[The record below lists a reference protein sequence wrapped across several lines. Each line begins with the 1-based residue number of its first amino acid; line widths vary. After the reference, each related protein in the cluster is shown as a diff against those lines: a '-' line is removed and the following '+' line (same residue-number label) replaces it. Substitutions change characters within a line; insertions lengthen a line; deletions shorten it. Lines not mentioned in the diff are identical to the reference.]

1 MHFTSTFLLL
11 SLISVALAACK
22 PVPQNAP
29 VNVVFISIDS
39 LRADHVSAYGYR
51 RKTTP
56 NLDRLARHGSLFVT
70 VVAESSWTLP
80 THVTMLTGLATSTHG
95 VEQFTGARF
104 DAESQTLAEI
114 LSDEGYRT
122 FGVFSG
128 PYLHP
133 AFGLSRGFERYLSAD
148 GDVVCVAG
156 DCNTGADALS
166 EDEAVKAA
174 RVAAHESVTSPLVTQ
189 RGLDFIRSV
198 GDEPFFLFLH
208 YFDVHFDYVPPEKY
222 AVKFDPDY
230 EGSITGNRF
239 EDNGAVHPFMSKR
252 DLRHILALYD
262 GEILFVDDYIGRVI
276 RELKRLGLEENTL
289 VVVTSDHGDEF
300 FEHRGKGHGHTL
312 FDEVIKV
319 PLIMRLPGRIPPG
332 SQVESQVRQVDIVP
346 TILGLVGRPGLA
358 KDSDGLDLTAWLVT
372 GEEPP
377 RQTATSRLHANGEY
391 VSIRTNEH
399 KLLVH
404 RHGSTEEVMVFDLKT
419 DPAEKDP
426 VFRSRQEAQAFG
438 AGGRFTELWRA
449 LMASDG
455 ADERR
460 TNASPDS
467 GSEPELPE
475 LPEELRE
482 QLRSLGYIP

>member
-1 MHFTSTFLLL
+1 MRHFTTTFLMLFP
-11 SLISVALAACK
+11 ISVVLATCRPA
-22 PVPQNAP
+22 PENPP
-29 VNVVFISIDS
+29 VNVAFISIDS

-56 NLDRLARHGSLFVT
+56 TLDRLARQGSLFEN

-104 DAESQTLAEI
+104 GAESQTLAAI
-114 LSDEGYRT
+114 LSGEGYRT

-133 AFGLSRGFERYLSAD
+133 AFGLNHGFERYVSAE
-148 GDVVCVAG
+148 GDVVCVAS
-156 DCNTGADALS
+156 DCNTSADALS

-174 RVAAHESVTSPLVTQ
+174 HVAAHESVTSPLVTQ
-189 RGLDFIRSV
+189 RALDFIRSV
-198 GDEPFFLFLH
+198 RDEPFFLFLH
-208 YFDVHFDYVPPEKY
+208 YFDIHFDYVPPEEY
-222 AVKFDPDY
+222 AAKFDPEY
-230 EGSITGNRF
+230 EGRITGKRF
-239 EDNGAVHPFMSKR
+239 ENNRAVHAFMNKR

-262 GEILFVDDYIGRVI
+262 GEILFVDDYIGQVI
-276 RELKRLGLEENTL
+276 RELKRNGFEENTL

-332 SQVESQVRQVDIVP
+332 SRVESQVRQVDIMP
-346 TILGLVGRPGLA
+346 TILGLVGRPELA
-358 KDSDGLDLTAWLVT
+358 KGSDGLDLTAWLVT

-377 RQTATSRLHANGEY
+377 RRTATSRLLHANGEY
-391 VSIRTNEH
+391 VSIRTNAS

-404 RHGSTEEVMVFDLKT
+404 RSGTTEEVTLFDLKT
-419 DPAEKDP
+419 DPAEKNP
-426 VFRSRQEAQAFG
+426 VFRGRQEAQAFET
-438 AGGRFTELWRA
+438 AGEFTELWRA
-449 LMASDG
+449 LMASSG

-460 TNASPDS
+460 TNASRGR
-467 GSEPELPE
+467 GSEPVLS
-475 LPEELRE
+475 EELRE

>member
-1 MHFTSTFLLL
+1 MRHFTTTFLLL
-11 SLISVALAACK
+11 SPIAIALATCTPA
-22 PVPQNAP
+22 PENPP
-29 VNVVFISIDS
+29 VNVVLISIDS

-56 NLDRLARHGSLFVT
+56 TLDRLARQGSLFEN

-95 VEQFTGARF
+95 VEQFTGARL

-114 LSDEGYRT
+114 LSGEGYRT

-208 YFDVHFDYVPPEKY
+208 YFDVHFDYVPPEEY
-222 AVKFDPDY
+222 AAKFDPDY
-230 EGSITGNRF
+230 EGSITGKRF
-239 EDNGAVHPFMSKR
+239 EANRAVHAFMNKR

-262 GEILFVDDYIGRVI
+262 GEVLFVDDYIGQVI
-276 RELKRLGLEENTL
+276 LELKRHGFEENTL

-300 FEHRGKGHGHTL
+300 FEHRGKGHGLSL

-319 PLIMRLPGRIPPG
+319 PLIMRLPGSIPPG
-332 SQVESQVRQVDIVP
+332 SRVESQVRQVDIMP
-346 TILGLVGRPGLA
+346 TILGLIGRPELA
-358 KDSDGLDLTAWLVT
+358 KGSDGLDLAAWLTT

-377 RQTATSRLHANGEY
+377 RQTATSRLRANGEY
-391 VSIRTNEH
+391 VSIRTNEY
-399 KLLVH
+399 KLLLY
-404 RHGSTEEVMVFDLKT
+404 RSGTTEEVTLFDLKT
-419 DPAEKDP
+419 DPAEKNP
-426 VFRSRQEAQAFG
+426 VFRGRQDEQPFAATG
-438 AGGRFTELWRA
+438 ELTELWRA
-449 LMASDG
+449 LMAADDV
-455 ADERR
+455 DERR
-460 TNASPDS
+460 RNGSPGS
-467 GSEPELPE
+467 GSEPELT
-475 LPEELRE
+475 EELRE